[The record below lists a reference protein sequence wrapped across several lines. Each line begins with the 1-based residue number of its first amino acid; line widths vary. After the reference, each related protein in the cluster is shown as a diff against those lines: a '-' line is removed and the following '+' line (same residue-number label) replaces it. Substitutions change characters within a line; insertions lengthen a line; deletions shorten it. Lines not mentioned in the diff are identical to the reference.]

1 MPDQKNQSSL
11 TEISPGILNFGD
23 ARMALFDIKSGFW
36 SIRRQMIAMVG
47 EQLTNSAL
55 QQSGVNGG
63 ASYARSVGIAEG
75 PAEQERLFGV
85 CLQAFQDAGF
95 GKFEIIEANWP
106 IGKIVIQA
114 GSSIEAWMALEH
126 EEHPSH
132 SICAYTAGVLV
143 GFINV
148 ITGRKDVVCVESAC
162 QANGDA
168 CCQFELLPVEKASDA
183 PIVAFLPD
191 PGLGHNLNLLE
202 ILFERMPMGIAV
214 FDRSYNFLRYNET
227 WAEFE
232 KKYRPENAAPLLPG
246 VNYFDVLPGSEE
258 IAKPLFERVLAGETI
273 RLDAVRFEAGGIVSY
288 WDIALAPLIE
298 NGRVMGILNVTLD
311 ATERIEAQQHLERRV
326 ADRTSEIQMLLN
338 VSAVANR
345 SLDLDDMLETTLDL
359 IVTLLDAS
367 RVGVM
372 LVDETSGEL
381 EARIIRPPQVISED
395 DLRHITQACQ
405 AVISKKKAT
414 FIEAN
419 PETGMLEPGALL
431 PLQIHDQI
439 LGVLVI
445 IGKQGSQ
452 IKPQQQ
458 SLFLSVADQ
467 LGVAVENARLYEKV
481 EQSAISMERNRL
493 ARDLH
498 DAVTQTLFSASLI
511 AEVVPKLWEKN
522 PDEGRRRLEEVR
534 QLTRGALSEM
544 RTLLLELRP
553 TTLADTDLVDL
564 ITHLVNAFIART
576 RLEVEYF
583 KQVDGNPPPFVN
595 EVFYRVAQ
603 ETFNNIVKHADAK
616 KVDVKLICQSDQVE
630 LSIKDNGCGFDAEE
644 IPADHLGVGIMKERA
659 NEIDAGLI
667 IHSQPFQGT
676 TVSLKWKDKDTEKNN
691 E

>member
-1 MPDQKNQSSL
+1 MSKPQPSIALNQ
-11 TEISPGILNFGD
+11 TAPGELHFGG

-63 ASYARSVGIAEG
+63 ASYARSVGIAND
-75 PAEQERLFGV
+75 PAEQERLFGI

-95 GKFEIIEANWP
+95 GKFEIQEASWP
-106 IGKIVIQA
+106 IGKAVIQA
-114 GSSIEAWMALEH
+114 HSVVEAWMALEH
-126 EEHPSH
+126 DENPNH
-132 SICAYTAGVLV
+132 SICAYSAGVLV

-162 QANGDA
+162 QAKGDDH
-168 CCQFELLPVEKASDA
+168 CLFELLPVEQAAEA
-183 PIVAFLPD
+183 PVVSFSPD

-202 ILFERMPMGIAV
+202 ILFERMPMGIAL

-227 WAEFE
+227 WEEFA
-232 KKYRPENAAPLLPG
+232 KKYKPQDGAPLLPG

-258 IAKPLFERVLAGETI
+258 IAIPVFERVLSGETI
-273 RLDAVRFEAGGIVSY
+273 SHDALRFESGGIVSY
-288 WDIALAPLIE
+288 WDVVIAPLFE
-298 NGRVMGILNVTLD
+298 NDKVQGILNVTLD
-311 ATERIEAQQHLERRV
+311 ATERIEAQQHLEQRV

-372 LVDETSGEL
+372 LADESSGEL
-381 EARIIRPPQVISED
+381 EARVLRPPQVISD
-395 DLRHITQACQ
+395 QDLQQIMEACL
-405 AVISKKKAT
+405 AVIEQKKAI
-414 FIEAN
+414 FIEAD
-419 PETGMLEPGALL
+419 PENGMLEPGALL
-431 PLQIHDQI
+431 PLQIHDQV

-445 IGKQGSQ
+445 IGKRGGRF
-452 IKPQQQ
+452 IRQQQ

-467 LGVAVENARLYEKV
+467 LGVAIENARLYEKV
-481 EQSAISMERNRL
+481 EQSAITMERSRL

-511 AEVVPKLWEKN
+511 AEVIPKLWEKD

-553 TTLADTDLVDL
+553 TTLFDTELIDLV
-564 ITHLVNAFIART
+564 THLVNAFIART
-576 RLEVEYF
+576 RLQVKYIKE
-583 KQVDGNPPPFVN
+583 VDGNPPPFVN

-603 ETFNNIVKHADAK
+603 ETFNNIVKHADATQ
-616 KVDVKLICQSDQVE
+616 VDVNLLCKPEQVE
-630 LSIKDNGCGFDAEE
+630 LTIKDNGCGFDPEE
-644 IPADHLGVGIMKERA
+644 IPADHLGIGIMQERA
-659 NEIDAGLI
+659 KEINADLTI
-667 IHSQPFQGT
+667 YSQPLKGT
-676 TVSLKWKDKDTEKNN
+676 KVRLIWKANKIGE
-691 E
+691 